1 MKTRVCVCVRV
12 CVCGFPS
19 RPTSLSS
26 IQSEHRTATRA
37 SRPWSG
43 GSSSSR
49 ERSEETVGEGHV
61 CTHCRAQQHSSSS
74 NACNGR
80 PLFRSSLVRKVD
92 RCGAK
97 QLKST
102 ETCFFFPPAV
112 LLFTRA
118 SHFFFHTQMKR
129 LRNASGNATS
139 KPNASIGLSPI
150 QAYTFVVSSL
160 LVSIVSCQ
168 HMRKVSVSGFHLK
181 VGRSEF
187 APLGMT
193 RCESE

>member
-1 MKTRVCVCVRV
+1 MCVFVCVCVWGG
-12 CVCGFPS
+12 CPS

-43 GSSSSR
+43 SSSSG

-80 PLFRSSLVRKVD
+80 PPFRSSLVRKVD
-92 RCGAK
+92 RCEAK

-102 ETCFFFPPAV
+102 KTWFFPSRC
-112 LLFTRA
+112 FTFHERK
-118 SHFFFHTQMKR
+118 SFFFHTQMKR
-129 LRNASGNATS
+129 LRHASGNATS
-139 KPNASIGLSPI
+139 KPNASLGLSPI

-160 LVSIVSCQ
+160 LVSIVSSRQ
-168 HMRKVSVSGFHLK
+168 IRKVSVSGFHLK

>member
-1 MKTRVCVCVRV
+1 MKTRLCMCVRV
-12 CVCGFPS
+12 CVSGFPS

-43 GSSSSR
+43 GSSSSG

-61 CTHCRAQQHSSSS
+61 CTHCRAQQLSSSS
-74 NACNGR
+74 NVCNGR

-102 ETCFFFPPAV
+102 KTCFFPPPAV
-112 LLFTRA
+112 LLLTSA
-118 SHFFFHTQMKR
+118 SLFFPYPNETTEKCQWKCYIKTQCLHRVVTDPSLYVCGEFSSRFHC
-129 LRNASGNATS
+129 
-139 KPNASIGLSPI
+139 
-150 QAYTFVVSSL
+150 SSR
-160 LVSIVSCQ
+160 Q
-168 HMRKVSVSGFHLK
+168 MRKVSVSGFHLK